1 MTVKLLATGVAAVA
15 AIGAAAAGVTSI
27 ASVGPTVPQV
37 QPVVFGVP
45 LPLDPADL
53 PTADQL
59 ADVLNALQDPSV
71 PFASKSDLISGGIG
85 RGEGSLAD
93 SKLKQAAAAGQL
105 PLTFNITNIQSTGP
119 GTVNADV
126 TATGPQLAP
135 TTRTLSFLDQ
145 GGWKLSRS
153 SAKALLDAAQ
163 G

>member
-1 MTVKLLATGVAAVA
+1 MTLKLLATGVAAAA

-27 ASVGPTVPQV
+27 ATVTAVGPHV
-37 QPVVFGVP
+37 QPVVFGAP
-45 LPLDPADL
+45 LPLAPADV

-59 ADVLNALQDPSV
+59 TEVLNALQDPNV
-71 PFASKSDLISGGIG
+71 PFANKSDLISGGIG
-85 RGEGSLAD
+85 RGEGSIAD
-93 SKLKQAAAAGQL
+93 NKLRQAASAGQL

-119 GTVNADV
+119 SMVNADV
-126 TATGPQLAP
+126 TATGPQLPP